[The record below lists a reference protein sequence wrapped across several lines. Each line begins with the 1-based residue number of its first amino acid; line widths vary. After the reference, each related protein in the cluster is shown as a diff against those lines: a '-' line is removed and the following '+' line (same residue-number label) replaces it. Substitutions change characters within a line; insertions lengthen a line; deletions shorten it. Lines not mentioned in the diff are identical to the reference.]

1 MRTVY
6 ATLGLVFVLLMLNF
20 GNGVNSDAWFLLNH
34 GRYVASF
41 GIPHVEPFTL
51 HEGFHFVMQ
60 QWLFAWLLWQ
70 IYVHAGSWGL
80 VAFSWAA
87 GAAILFAY
95 CRLQI
100 LVSAGN
106 RKLACLLTGLFG
118 LPICLLF
125 ASQRPQVASALIF
138 LAEIYLFERYRAR
151 PTRALPLVFF
161 AFSALLVNLHA
172 AMWPMMLV
180 FLLPYLAETL
190 FGGRF
195 SWCEQTFLWSPRQL
209 LVLLAAVFLGGF
221 CGPYGSEAMVYTLH
235 SYGYAE
241 INQYVQE
248 MYPLALHMSLL
259 GICLLSMFVLTAV
272 YARRKMPLRYLLL
285 AVGTGL
291 MALMAVR
298 SVFLYLLFGTLP
310 LGYVFRDWQEKQG
323 SVRWRQACGQ
333 MLLLAVLILFVDG
346 ILLYM
351 SPALEEPR
359 RTLLYAALPLLFV
372 AVLLAA
378 RDFRRRRCDTLR
390 LEEGRRRLL
399 IALLALFTLP
409 LCICFTRP
417 PDAVPLSLA
426 RGADILSTL
435 GPAEDMRLYTEY
447 VYGNYCE
454 FRGYRCYIDARA
466 EVFLPALNHQKN
478 VLKEWEDVCSG
489 RIDYHALQQTYR
501 FTHFVVTEDDI
512 LYTYL
517 ALDPDYVLIWDSET
531 DDAIPEDMKKAE
543 KKLRIY
549 AYRPAENSSAAP
561 RD

>member
-70 IYVHAGSWGL
+70 IYAHAGSWGL

-106 RKLACLLTGLFG
+106 RKLACLLTGLVG

-138 LAEIYLFERYRAR
+138 LAEIYLLERYRAR
-151 PTRALPLVFF
+151 LTRALPLAFF
-161 AFSALLVNLHA
+161 ALSALLVNLHA

-195 SWCEQTFLWSPRQL
+195 SWCEQTFLWSPRHL

-241 INQYVQE
+241 INQHVQE
-248 MYPLALHMSLL
+248 MSPLSLHVSLL

-333 MLLLAVLILFVDG
+333 MLLLAVLILVVNG

-359 RTLLYAALPLLFV
+359 RILFYAALPLLLV

-399 IALLALFTLP
+399 LALLALFTLP

-417 PDAVPLSLA
+417 PDAAPLSLA

-447 VYGNYCE
+447 VYGNYFE

-489 RIDYHALQQTYR
+489 RIDYHALQQRYH
-501 FTHFVVTEDDI
+501 FTHFAVTEGDV

-517 ALDPDYVLIWDSET
+517 AFDPDYALVWDSEA

>member
-70 IYVHAGSWGL
+70 IYAHAGSWGL

-106 RKLACLLTGLFG
+106 RKLACLLTGLVG

-138 LAEIYLFERYRAR
+138 LAEIYLLERYRAR
-151 PTRALPLVFF
+151 LTRALPLAFF
-161 AFSALLVNLHA
+161 ALSALLVNLHA

-241 INQYVQE
+241 INQHVQE
-248 MYPLALHMSLL
+248 MSPLSLHMSLL

-285 AVGTGL
+285 AVGMGL

-359 RTLLYAALPLLFV
+359 RTLLYAALPLLLV

-426 RGADILSTL
+426 RSADVLGTL

-447 VYGNYCE
+447 VYGNYFE

-489 RIDYHALQQTYR
+489 RIDYHALQQRYH
-501 FTHFVVTEDDI
+501 FTHFAVTEGDV

-517 ALDPDYVLIWDSET
+517 AFNPDYALVWDSEA